1 MSLGSSFNYIKV
13 YKGNNDLLI
22 IMRFDLLVEKL
33 REAQEES
40 NCRVPMAAMVVRGGR
55 PIAIGNNKKGYRG
68 CSLHAEVDAL
78 RQLRY
83 QKRRGR
89 GCTVVVARF
98 RADGSYGL
106 AKPCANCIEFMK
118 SEGVNDVAWTTA
130 RGTIEIQ
137 SLREIENKYIPPTT
151 LREDN

>member
-1 MSLGSSFNYIKV
+1 
-13 YKGNNDLLI
+13 
-22 IMRFDLLVEKL
+22 MRFDYLVERL
-33 REAQEES
+33 REVQEES

-89 GCTVVVARF
+89 GCTVIVARF

-118 SEGVNDVAWTTA
+118 SEGVSDVAWTTA

>member
-1 MSLGSSFNYIKV
+1 MRLTSLKT
-13 YKGNNDLLI
+13 
-22 IMRFDLLVEKL
+22 LVEKL
-33 REAQEES
+33 RDVQEES
-40 NCRVPMAAMVVRGGR
+40 TCRVQMAAMVVRGGK

-68 CSLHAEVDAL
+68 GSLHAEVDAL
-78 RQLRY
+78 RQLLY

-89 GCTVVVARF
+89 GCTVIVARF

-118 SEGVNDVAWTTA
+118 SEGVSDVAWTTA

-151 LREDN
+151 LRE

>member
-1 MSLGSSFNYIKV
+1 
-13 YKGNNDLLI
+13 
-22 IMRFDLLVEKL
+22 MRFDLLVEKL
-33 REAQEES
+33 RDAQEES

-118 SEGVNDVAWTTA
+118 SEGVSDVAWTTT

>member
-1 MSLGSSFNYIKV
+1 
-13 YKGNNDLLI
+13 
-22 IMRFDLLVEKL
+22 MRFDLLVEKL
-33 REAQEES
+33 RDAQEES

-118 SEGVNDVAWTTA
+118 SEGVSDVAWTTT

-151 LREDN
+151 LREHN

>member
-1 MSLGSSFNYIKV
+1 
-13 YKGNNDLLI
+13 
-22 IMRFDLLVEKL
+22 MRFDLLVEKL
-33 REAQEES
+33 RDAQEES

-89 GCTVVVARF
+89 GCTVIVARF

-118 SEGVNDVAWTTA
+118 SEGVSDVAWTTT

-151 LREDN
+151 LREHN

>member
-1 MSLGSSFNYIKV
+1 
-13 YKGNNDLLI
+13 
-22 IMRFDLLVEKL
+22 MRFDYLVERL
-33 REAQEES
+33 REVQEES

-118 SEGVNDVAWTTA
+118 SEGVSDVAWTTA

>member
-1 MSLGSSFNYIKV
+1 
-13 YKGNNDLLI
+13 
-22 IMRFDLLVEKL
+22 MRFDLLVEKL
-33 REAQEES
+33 RDAQEES

-89 GCTVVVARF
+89 GCTVIVARF

-118 SEGVNDVAWTTA
+118 SEGVSDVAWTTA

-137 SLREIENKYIPPTT
+137 NLQKIETEYVPATT
-151 LREDN
+151 LREDS